1 MIDDDPITRLR
12 DFHDQIKPPN
22 TAPGA
27 DVFRGERM
35 LRRRRAVAIGA
46 VAAAVVAVLAITAIT
61 TGGLGAGK
69 SVEPIRPGPTQGPTP
84 TDIEASGEGPGIGT
98 CWAIPQERLTPDYWF
113 DDSPQVPCTEPHT
126 AETAHVYELDEPT
139 VKEASDL
146 ADNCWDA
153 ARIYVDVN
161 LDHWVPWVPGLLLP
175 SRQQIADGAS
185 FVRCEVLIPANLAGT
200 EFTSLTDSVEGA
212 ATERADEML
221 PCLNKNSELWTQPFA
236 PCDKPHRYEATGQL
250 AELYVDAYP
259 SPEVL
264 QREAV
269 QCRDGLPGRQDTPDH
284 AVTVAWPPPGGIR
297 EDGQLAGV
305 CFVYHQDG
313 SLLPTRQ

>member
-1 MIDDDPITRLR
+1 VLASGCDASTDSGEESASSPTASGASTDVAALR
-12 DFHDQIKPPN
+12 D
-22 TAPGA
+22 APE
-27 DVFRGERM
+27 V
-35 LRRRRAVAIGA
+35 
-46 VAAAVVAVLAITAIT
+46 
-61 TGGLGAGK
+61 
-69 SVEPIRPGPTQGPTP
+69 
-84 TDIEASGEGPGIGT
+84 GT
-98 CWAIPQERLTPDYWF
+98 CWRIPADTLTPDYWF

-126 AETAHVYELDEPT
+126 TETVEVYELDEPT
-139 VKEASDL
+139 VKEAMDL
-146 ADNCWDA
+146 ADVCWDA

-161 LDHWVPWVPGLLLP
+161 LDHWVPWAPGFLLP

-185 FVRCEVLIPANLAGT
+185 FARCEVLFPADLAGT

-212 ATERADEML
+212 ATERADELL

-250 AELYVDAYP
+250 AVLYVDAYP

-297 EDGQLAGV
+297 ENGQLAGV

-313 SLLPTRQ
+313 SLLPARQ